1 MPDRAADPRPK
12 QRTPKALASLAGLAC
27 VACCLLP
34 VLIAAGVVGAGA
46 SAVVGWL
53 PALALALAALAV
65 GTWWYSRRRLLLRR
79 LHRRARRMRLPGSRR
94 PGEDH
99 RSGPSVASGPRL

>member
-65 GTWWYSRRRLLLRR
+65 GTWWYSRRRRSCAAFTAGQGGCGCQAADDPVKITGQ
-79 LHRRARRMRLPGSRR
+79 ARR
-94 PGEDH
+94 
-99 RSGPSVASGPRL
+99 